1 MLDDFAFLA
10 GRWRVQHRRLALR
23 LAGCTDW
30 IEFAGT
36 SRMQHALA
44 GQVNVDDNELALPT
58 GPYRAL
64 TLRAF
69 DPISATWA
77 IWWLDSRHPHHLDP
91 PVVGRFEAGVGTF
104 YGDDVL
110 DGRPIRVRFLWH
122 DITPTSCRW
131 EQAFSADGGATWET
145 NWVMT
150 FTRSE

>member
-1 MLDDFAFLA
+1 
-10 GRWRVQHRRLALR
+10 
-23 LAGCTDW
+23 
-30 IEFAGT
+30 
-36 SRMQHALA
+36 MQHALA
-44 GQVNVDDNELALPT
+44 GQVNIDDNELALPT